1 MQSAARQFIE
11 DAEEYDLYGYNEEQ
25 EQLPEQ
31 KLTVTRSR
39 FFLAGVSR
47 IRLAFCAAMV
57 VAVLSL
63 TIYNNVAMIEL
74 GDRVNQQNAA
84 LSQLTAQGEQLQSSL
99 DNAISLSEVADYTSQ
114 HMLMGKTDEYQIT
127 YITLSEGDKV
137 KRTTKTPDQ
146 HPLQKVI
153 TTVHKL
159 QAYMRSR

>member
-11 DAEEYDLYGYNEEQ
+11 EVEEYDLYGYNDEPQ
-25 EQLPEQ
+25 GEQ
-31 KLTVTRSR
+31 KLTVTKNKV
-39 FFLAGVSR
+39 FLAGVSR
-47 IRLAFCAAMV
+47 VRLFLCAAMV

-84 LSQLTAQGEQLQSSL
+84 LAQLSEEGEILQSSL
-99 DNAISLSEVADYTSQ
+99 DNAISLSEVAEYTSMQ
-114 HMLMGKTDEYQIT
+114 MLMGKAEEYQIT

-146 HPLQKVI
+146 HPVQKVI
-153 TTVHKL
+153 ETVHKL
-159 QAYMRSR
+159 QAYMSSH